1 MRNFN
6 TVEDF
11 KKLDKKEYLA
21 DALAKIKSCIENEED
36 FQWQKGTVLS
46 HNNFYFKILKIV
58 IFKK

>member
-1 MRNFN
+1 VRNFN

-21 DALAKIKSCIENEED
+21 EALAKIKNCIENEED

-46 HNNFYFKILKIV
+46 HNKFLF
-58 IFKK
+58 